1 MKYQRKIV
9 DGKEVIYSADWIL
22 DLESE
27 SHFRYYWKQL
37 SLVYETCSREEE
49 ILELGVG
56 TSLLSDVLRRRRF
69 RISTLD
75 IDPDKHPDYCAN
87 ALDFDYSSKPFSTLL
102 AFEIFE
108 HIPFATFS
116 KVVDVIG
123 DSSINKII
131 FSVPWCEH
139 LIQPFTLKLPRV
151 PAWSPSIKLRHNHIG
166 TPAHFWELGRIK
178 TVQACNDEKLLIPFH
193 ELENLF
199 SRSDWTIKR
208 IDRRN
213 NIQFLIASRS
223 DFNK

>member
-1 MKYQRKIV
+1 MKYEKQIV

-22 DLESE
+22 GLESE

-87 ALDFDYSSKPFSTLL
+87 ALDFDYSIKPFSTLL

-108 HIPFATFS
+108 HIPFETFS
-116 KVVDVIG
+116 KVIG
-123 DSSINKII
+123 AISQSSIGKIVC
-131 FSVPWCEH
+131 SVPWCERVV
-139 LIQPFTLKLPRV
+139 QPFTIKLPRIK
-151 PAWSPSIKLRHNHIG
+151 AWEPSIRISRNNIG
-166 TPAHFWELGRIK
+166 TPAHFWELKK
-178 TVQACNDEKLLIPFH
+178 TGPPQEVNDKKLLVPVETIQSLFKRFGWNLQP
-193 ELENLF
+193 LE
-199 SRSDWTIKR
+199 
-208 IDRRN
+208 RRN
-213 NIQFLIASRS
+213 NIQFLIAT
-223 DFNK
+223 KQHI